1 MKKMNAKDILLP
13 TLALFLICLI
23 ATVLLALTNEAT
35 AAKIDENAAETAI
48 ASRAEVLSE
57 VDGVKV
63 ASYSDDKTEANTGLV
78 YNEGLDANGN
88 VVGYIFTSSAKG
100 YGGDVKVMVGYDLS
114 GTIVGFTILDCS
126 NETPGLG
133 QNSKMPEFMGRFI
146 GKNGTLEVNK
156 NSNDG
161 QNIQAITAAT
171 ITSKAVVQAVNEA
184 TLAYLYLNG
193 GADNG

>member
-1 MKKMNAKDILLP
+1 MKKMNAKDILVP

-63 ASYSDDKTEANTGLV
+63 ASYSDDKTDENSGLT
-78 YNEGLDANGN
+78 YNEGLDENGN

-114 GTIVGFTILDCS
+114 GT
-126 NETPGLG
+126 
-133 QNSKMPEFMGRFI
+133 
-146 GKNGTLEVNK
+146 
-156 NSNDG
+156 
-161 QNIQAITAAT
+161 TAAT
-171 ITSKAVVQAVNEA
+171 KRRVSAKTAKRPNSWVGSSAKRAS
-184 TLAYLYLNG
+184 
-193 GADNG
+193 